1 MHVHRSHA
9 VLVTLACACL
19 AAMLASEVSAQPPGL
34 RKLVTEAPLV
44 FLGTDLGA
52 AETPTLPLPPPK
64 GRWARVRV
72 EETLRGA
79 ATVGELTGQE
89 VILDLP
95 PDEGHRRAIYFVRP
109 VAYGKTLI
117 AEQVAAM
124 EVPESPE
131 KLAAELAEADRQNA
145 DAALRQRT
153 ASAEAVVVVRVVGVK
168 ALRESPRPSEHDPNW
183 AIARVRVL
191 RTLKGEP
198 RLSDCEQGLCAE
210 VAFAQSDDIRW
221 FRSPKLA
228 VYQEAILL
236 LRPADPDVLR
246 EGEKPP
252 AAYVLIHA
260 DDLRPP
266 AEEAR
271 LAALI
276 REPR

>member
-1 MHVHRSHA
+1 MHIHRSHA
-9 VLVTLACACL
+9 VSVTLAFVGL
-19 AAMLASEVSAQPPGL
+19 LGTLASGASAQPPEL

-52 AETPTLPLPPPK
+52 VESPTLPLPPPK
-64 GRWARVRV
+64 GRWARVHV

-79 ATVGELTGQE
+79 ATIGDFTGQE

-95 PDEGHRRAIYFVRP
+95 ADEAHRTAIYFVRP

-124 EVPESPE
+124 EVPESSE
-131 KLAAELAEADRQNA
+131 KLADELAEADRQNA
-145 DAALRQRT
+145 DDALRRRA
-153 ASAEAVVVVRVVGVK
+153 ASAEVVAVVRVVGVK
-168 ALRESPRPSEHDPNW
+168 ALREAPRPSEHDPDW

-252 AAYVLIHA
+252 AAYVLTHA